1 MKEKKAM
8 NPIKILIYIVLCVL
22 VVVYIAPLLW
32 MVNVSLK
39 TNAEVFASPFG
50 FPEVLQLGNYI
61 FAWTK
66 GYLGRAM
73 LNSVIVC

>member
-50 FPEVLQLGNYI
+50 FPEVL
-61 FAWTK
+61 
-66 GYLGRAM
+66 
-73 LNSVIVC
+73 